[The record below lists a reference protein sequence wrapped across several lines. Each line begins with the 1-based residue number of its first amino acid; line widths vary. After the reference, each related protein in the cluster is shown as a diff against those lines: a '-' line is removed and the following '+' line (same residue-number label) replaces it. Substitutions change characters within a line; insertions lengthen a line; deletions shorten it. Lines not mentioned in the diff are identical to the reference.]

1 MSESLSK
8 QEVPIKP
15 TEELKPA
22 AIAVAN
28 FLRDNKTLKQRTGL
42 LNNTNDIEFFKF
54 KRLSRALLSEE
65 YKQKQAKEG
74 SNLVPVDDEKDVNKV
89 FIMLIQNQMVLPVEK
104 LHYHEVKQTNR
115 SWKPQRNK
123 PTLKPTNKAN
133 LEPNAYFCWLYQK
146 QNPFMLLYSVLLLLA
161 VFTVILFPLWPN
173 FMKIGVWYLSMAMLG
188 LLGLFFGLAIVR
200 LIIYI
205 FSLVALTHPFWL
217 FPNLFEDCGVI
228 ESFKP
233 AYAWEKPSSKKSK
246 KSNSKKPLQ
255 GSSDPSAESTANPTK
270 STAAS
275 TATDN
280 SQTTPAPRGKV
291 TLEEVDD

>member
-1 MSESLSK
+1 MNESLSK
-8 QEVPIKP
+8 QEVPVKP

-22 AIAVAN
+22 AVAAAN
-28 FLRDNKTLKQRTGL
+28 FLRDNKMLKQRTGL
-42 LNNTNDIEFFKF
+42 LNNTNDVEFFKF
-54 KRLSRALLSEE
+54 KRMSRALLSDE

-74 SNLVPVDDEKDVNKV
+74 SNLIPVAHEQDVNKV

-115 SWKPQRNK
+115 SWKPQRSK
-123 PTLKPTNKAN
+123 PTLRPTNRAN
-133 LEPNAYFCWLYQK
+133 LESNAYFCWLYQK
-146 QNPFMLLYSVLLLLA
+146 PNPLMLLYSVLLLLA
-161 VFTVILFPLWPN
+161 VFTVILFPLWPS

-188 LLGLFFGLAIVR
+188 LLGLFFALAIVR
-200 LIIYI
+200 FIIYI
-205 FSLVALTHPFWL
+205 FSLVALPCPFWL

-233 AYAWEKPSSKKSK
+233 IYAWEKPSSKKSR
-246 KSNSKKPLQ
+246 KSNSKKSQQ
-255 GSSDPSAESTANPTK
+255 GSSGPSSESTNNPTK

-291 TLEEVDD
+291 TLEEVND